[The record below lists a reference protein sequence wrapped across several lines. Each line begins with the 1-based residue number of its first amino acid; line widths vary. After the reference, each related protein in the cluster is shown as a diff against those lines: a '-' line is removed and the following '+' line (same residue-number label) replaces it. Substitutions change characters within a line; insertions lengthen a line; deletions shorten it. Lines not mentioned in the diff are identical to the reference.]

1 MNPKDNIYI
10 GWSGSLYNCIKTN
23 SRPQCW
29 TALMLDCPHNP
40 MGHNKNI
47 VLEGVLN
54 IIPRRLLLI
63 VQTFI
68 KVVRLIESKVNN
80 IYTGQSGP

>member
-1 MNPKDNIYI
+1 MEWVII
-10 GWSGSLYNCIKTN
+10 QLYQNQFSI
-23 SRPQCW
+23 S
-29 TALMLDCPHNP
+29 MLDCPHNP

-54 IIPRRLLLI
+54 TIPRRLLLI
-63 VQTFI
+63 VQTFF